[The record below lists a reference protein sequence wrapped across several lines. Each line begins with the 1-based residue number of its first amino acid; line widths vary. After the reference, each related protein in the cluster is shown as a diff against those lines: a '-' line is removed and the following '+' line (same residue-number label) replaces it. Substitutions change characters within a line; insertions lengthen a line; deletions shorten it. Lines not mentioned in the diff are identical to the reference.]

1 MKQLKTSGW
10 HVLVIWECEV
20 KNGIFTSILENFFNQ
35 IETGNIT

>member
-1 MKQLKTSGW
+1 MEQLKTSGW

-20 KNGIFTSILENFFNQ
+20 KNDSFTKILENFFSR